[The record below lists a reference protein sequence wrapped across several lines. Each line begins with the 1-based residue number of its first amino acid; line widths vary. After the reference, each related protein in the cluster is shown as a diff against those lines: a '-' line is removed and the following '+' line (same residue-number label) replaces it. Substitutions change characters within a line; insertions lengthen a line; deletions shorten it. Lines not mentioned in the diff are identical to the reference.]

1 MKAIHTKA
9 SASRLLLAAFAAAAM
24 LVAVQPKAEAK
35 ISAGGAAVLGGVAG
49 LAVGAAIADSHK
61 NRNKTIY
68 YQGYNPPYQP
78 GGYDPY
84 FNQAF
89 SPAAGIVCYPAQRLC
104 YNNGGSISGGWTRS
118 VYGY

>member
-1 MKAIHTKA
+1 MKAIHTKV

-24 LVAVQPKAEAK
+24 LVAAQPKAEAK
-35 ISAGGAAVLGGVAG
+35 ISAGGAAILDAH
-49 LAVGAAIADSHK
+49 AKK
-61 NRNKTIY
+61 NKKIY
-68 YQGYNPPYQP
+68 YKGYNPPYQP

-89 SPAAGIVCYPAQRLC
+89 SPTTGVVCYPAQRLC
-104 YNNGGSISGGWTRS
+104 YNNAGSISGTWTRK